1 MEFDADDGAGM
12 GYSVRSLA
20 GAAEINF
27 AFNTVVGVLSKT
39 DSW

>member
-1 MEFDADDGAGM
+1 MFEADDGTGM

-27 AFNTVVGVLSKT
+27 AFDAKVGVLSKT